1 MEQPVN
7 PNRNTFAIKN
17 FLKEYLDL
25 RKDKDNELETVDSIR
40 KGVEFKGANLWILI
54 FAIFMAS
61 LGLNVN
67 STAVIIGAMLISPLM
82 GPIMGVGLSVGLNDF
97 ELMKPLTEKLLD
109 NYAVQCHHSYRLL
122 LGQPCCRRTVGVAG
136 AYFTYDL

>member
-1 MEQPVN
+1 MKTDE
-7 PNRNTFAIKN
+7 RNKFAIKS
-17 FLKEYLDL
+17 FLGEYLDL
-25 RKDKDNELETVDSIR
+25 KKDKDNEMETVDSIR

-82 GPIMGVGLSVGLNDF
+82 GPIMGVGLSVGLNETFF
-97 ELMKPLTEKLLD
+97 EELPHHD
-109 NYAVQCHHSYRLL
+109 CFQCDDGNHLFPFHSY
-122 LGQPCCRRTVGVAG
+122 CRSTIGAVG
-136 AYFTYDL
+136 AYFAYDL

>member
-7 PNRNTFAIKN
+7 SNRNAFAIKN

-82 GPIMGVGLSVGLNDF
+82 GPIMGVQGRSYWLCTH
-97 ELMKPLTEKLLD
+97 PLPYLAQISMAK
-109 NYAVQCHHSYRLL
+109 
-122 LGQPCCRRTVGVAG
+122 
-136 AYFTYDL
+136 